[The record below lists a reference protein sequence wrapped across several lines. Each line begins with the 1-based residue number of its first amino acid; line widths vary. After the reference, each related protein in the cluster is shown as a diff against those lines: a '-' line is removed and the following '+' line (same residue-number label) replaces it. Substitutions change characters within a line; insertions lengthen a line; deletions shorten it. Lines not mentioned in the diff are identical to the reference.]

1 MKCPFC
7 AAEDT
12 TVADTR
18 INDDGDIVRRR
29 RRCLTCD
36 KRFSTYERAEIRL
49 PQVVKKNGSRVDFDR
64 QKLSASLWLS
74 LRKRPV
80 TVEAVDAATA
90 RIEEKLLTLG
100 EREIPSE
107 KIGEMVM
114 RELKKLDKVAYVRF
128 ASVYRNFEDI
138 DEFSDLI
145 REVSRPLQR
154 RSRSRGGKVGVFFF
168 GAPGAAGKTPGKLFW
183 GGGGYSCLIRR
194 SSHVRS

>member
-1 MKCPFC
+1 VKCPFC
-7 AAEDT
+7 GAADT

-18 INDDGDIVRRR
+18 INEDGDIVRRR

-36 KRFSTYERAEIRL
+36 KRFSTYERAEVRL

-64 QKLSASLWLS
+64 EKLAASLWLS

-80 TVEAVDAATA
+80 TVEAVDAAIA

-100 EREIPSE
+100 EREIVSE

-128 ASVYRNFEDI
+128 ASVYRNFEDV
-138 DEFSDLI
+138 DEFSDLV
-145 REVSRPLQR
+145 REVSRPTQR
-154 RSRSRGGKVGVFFF
+154 R
-168 GAPGAAGKTPGKLFW
+168 
-183 GGGGYSCLIRR
+183 
-194 SSHVRS
+194 VR

>member
-7 AAEDT
+7 GAADT

-49 PQVVKKNGSRVDFDR
+49 PQVVKKNGSRVNYDR
-64 QKLSASLWLS
+64 EKLAASLWLS

-80 TVEAVDAATA
+80 TVEAVDAAIV

-107 KIGEMVM
+107 KIGEMLM

-128 ASVYRNFEDI
+128 ASVYRNFEDV
-138 DEFSDLI
+138 DEFSDLV
-145 REVSRPLQR
+145 REVSRPVQR
-154 RSRSRGGKVGVFFF
+154 RPR
-168 GAPGAAGKTPGKLFW
+168 
-183 GGGGYSCLIRR
+183 
-194 SSHVRS
+194 

>member
-7 AAEDT
+7 GAAET

-29 RRCLTCD
+29 RRCLSCD

-64 QKLSASLWLS
+64 EKLSASLWLA

-80 TVEAVDAATA
+80 TVEAVEAAIA

-100 EREIPSE
+100 EREIVSE
-107 KIGEMVM
+107 KVGEMVM

-128 ASVYRNFEDI
+128 ASVYRNFEDV
-138 DEFSDLI
+138 DEFSNLV
-145 REVSRPLQR
+145 REVSRQVQR
-154 RSRSRGGKVGVFFF
+154 RGR
-168 GAPGAAGKTPGKLFW
+168 
-183 GGGGYSCLIRR
+183 
-194 SSHVRS
+194 

>member
-7 AAEDT
+7 AADET

-29 RRCLTCD
+29 RRCLSCD
-36 KRFSTYERAEIRL
+36 KRFTTYERAEIRL

-64 QKLSASLWLS
+64 EKLAASLWLS

-80 TVEAVDAATA
+80 TTELVDAAIA
-90 RIEEKLLTLG
+90 RIEEKLLALG

-107 KIGEMVM
+107 KVGEMVM

-128 ASVYRNFEDI
+128 ASVYRNFEDV

-145 REVSRPLQR
+145 REVSRPAQR
-154 RSRSRGGKVGVFFF
+154 RPR
-168 GAPGAAGKTPGKLFW
+168 
-183 GGGGYSCLIRR
+183 
-194 SSHVRS
+194 